1 MEGSWAARQQ
11 SMGCSCAS
19 AVVVRLC
26 CLDSENRDSSDFLA
40 RSFAQ
45 LALAAEK
52 TGSAIAVSKEPL
64 DTPPLEIHRLG
75 DRMLRRSARRI
86 SKVDESIRDLTR
98 DMLRS
103 MYFAKGIGLAAPQ
116 VGVAKQLL
124 VIDLD
129 LESASTPPVVLI
141 NPEISGTSATVETYE
156 EGCLSIPG
164 VYLNVVRPSDIEV
177 SFRDEMGRP
186 KKMKADGLM
195 ARCIQHE
202 MDHLN
207 GVLFVD
213 RVTDESDLSRELVEH
228 GFQPADV
235 HSLV

>member
-1 MEGSWAARQQ
+1 M
-11 SMGCSCAS
+11 
-19 AVVVRLC
+19 
-26 CLDSENRDSSDFLA
+26 A

-45 LALAAEK
+45 LARSAEQQNR
-52 TGSAIAVSKEPL
+52 AVQVPKEAL
-64 DTPPLEIHRLG
+64 ESPPLTIHTLG
-75 DRMLRRSARRI
+75 DQVLRTPARRI
-86 SKVDESIRDLTR
+86 GKVDESVRDLAR

-103 MYFAKGIGLAAPQ
+103 MYSAKGIGLAAPQ
-116 VGVAKQLL
+116 VGVHQQLL

-129 LESASTPPVVLI
+129 PENAANPPMVLI
-141 NPEISGTSATVETYE
+141 NPEVVGASATIDTYE

-164 VYLNVVRPSDIEV
+164 VYLNVVRPSRVEV

-186 KKMKADGLM
+186 RRLRADGLL

-213 RVTDESDLSRELVEH
+213 RVTDKVSLEEELQQH
-228 GFQPADV
+228 GFRHNDV
-235 HSLV
+235 VPVL

>member
-1 MEGSWAARQQ
+1 MQ
-11 SMGCSCAS
+11 MG
-19 AVVVRLC
+19 RLPKISTV
-26 CLDSENRDSSDFLA
+26 LIQVETLA

-45 LALAAEK
+45 LARSAEK
-52 TGSAIAVSKEPL
+52 TSSSVAVPKKPL
-64 DTPPLEIHRLG
+64 DSPPLHIHQLG
-75 DRMLRRSARRI
+75 AEALRVEGRRVG
-86 SKVDESIRDLTR
+86 KVDESVRDLAR

-103 MYFAKGIGLAAPQ
+103 MYTAHGIGLAAPQ
-116 VGVAKQLL
+116 VGVDKQLL

-129 LESASTPPVVLI
+129 PETPSTPPLVLI
-141 NPEISGTSATVETYE
+141 NPEVISASAGLDTYE

-164 VYLNVVRPSDIEV
+164 IYLDVVRPSAVQV

-186 KKMKADGLM
+186 RTMKADGLM

-213 RVTDESDLSRELVEH
+213 RVTDKAGLLKELKDH
-228 GFQPADV
+228 GFQSTDV
-235 HSLV
+235 RPIS